1 MGKDPYEVTETEWV
15 AWFRQSYDVDQRAL
29 DTLKKRIKV
38 AVMFDM
44 SVQDA
49 DSRIG
54 KMLDGLAPAIRRDRQ
69 EWVIKE
75 ESPAFVKII
84 TDAVKPV
91 SLHRAVTEEMALT
104 RNKPLKKDVYRF
116 IPWLREYAIGRER
129 FVGYEEDT
137 KPAAKPD
144 PPKTNEGV
152 THGLCTAPTESIP
165 WAPGTAI
172 TPQAPPWL
180 TSANGCLKCKSTSHR
195 IRECPG
201 ITDEEAVKL
210 LKAHGRA
217 LGRGRSDGARGRR
230 DGGRG
235 NGHRMA
241 TMKTD
246 PVHTERA
253 KLVATVEG
261 VLTVNASLL
270 DSGADLSVASG
281 GLVSALLEAGTA
293 PEITTMGPFSLRPY
307 GANSRPVVVTKQVRF
322 GSLEFKTGCGPLML
336 RGLRVW
342 VDEAVASV
350 ELTLGLPV
358 MQKLGY
364 SDKTLLENARRQQ
377 AEWDFADQSI
387 ATPGEAMHRTLRME
401 ETLVDDIDDDEGMC
415 CATPDWG
422 TDPYPTDD
430 GQVDDDPVRTV
441 LMSKVADAAS
451 QGMDEESVRRLQDVL
466 VEFKDVFRLKFGRDP
481 PVKVEP
487 LKVQLKPGSVPV
499 KSGLRRYP
507 PTHVAYLEKHVR
519 ELEEAGLVYRNTR
532 SRWAAAPRIVPKKDP
547 GDLRMTIDSRP
558 INACTEPM
566 PWPMPNLEVA
576 MSVLQGSTVYFTLD
590 WMKGY
595 WQLPLHPDSQEYYS
609 FMTPVGVVTP
619 TRVLMGQS
627 DAVAYC
633 QGVVDE
639 LFGDMLMHGL
649 LGWLDDLLG
658 YAENTDDLLRLL
670 RQVLTVCQTYGL
682 KLHPGKC
689 TFFTTKTVWCGK
701 EISADGV
708 AHAPGRVQGLCDL
721 EPPQTAADL
730 QQFLCA
736 TNWMRAN
743 ILSIRSWWPR

>member
-1 MGKDPYEVTETEWV
+1 MKNAKIDPVRIAPQVRRPDLHSKAVSKTTEGRGAKRRCGDCFDHPKDANSRWQWTSHGRTDGRPVQRRSTAPMDVPVAEKEDVDIGQTDVYLHNAPALPKHPTLKESTKEERRTFMAAYNLYISQTTALTVNGTKPFVMPVNACIDPASKHRIAEWDMGKDPYEVTGGEWV
-15 AWFRQSYDVDQRAL
+15 AWFRQGYDVDPRAL
-29 DTLKKRIKV
+29 DTLKKRIKA
-38 AVMFDM
+38 AVVFDM

-54 KMLDGLAPAIRRDRQ
+54 NMLDGLAAAIRRDWQ

-75 ESPAFVKII
+75 ESPAIVKII

-91 SLHRAVTEEMALT
+91 SLHRAVTEQMALK

-116 IPWLREYAIGRER
+116 VRWLREYAIGHEL

-144 PPKTNEGV
+144 PPKMNQGG
-152 THGLCTAPTESIP
+152 THGLRTAPTRSTP
-165 WAPGTAI
+165 RTPVTAT
-172 TPQAPPWL
+172 TPQAPPGL

-195 IRECPG
+195 VRKCPG
-201 ITDEEAVKL
+201 ITEEEAVKL

-217 LGRGRSDGARGRR
+217 LGRGRSDGDRGRR
-230 DGGRG
+230 GGGRG

-241 TMKTD
+241 KMKTD
-246 PVHTERA
+246 PVHTGRA

-281 GLVSALLEAGTA
+281 GLVSALLAAGVA

-307 GANSRPVVVTKQVRF
+307 GADSRSVVVTKQVRF

-430 GQVDDDPVRTV
+430 GQVDDDPV
-441 LMSKVADAAS
+441 
-451 QGMDEESVRRLQDVL
+451 
-466 VEFKDVFRLKFGRDP
+466 
-481 PVKVEP
+481 
-487 LKVQLKPGSVPV
+487 
-499 KSGLRRYP
+499 
-507 PTHVAYLEKHVR
+507 
-519 ELEEAGLVYRNTR
+519 
-532 SRWAAAPRIVPKKDP
+532 
-547 GDLRMTIDSRP
+547 
-558 INACTEPM
+558 
-566 PWPMPNLEVA
+566 
-576 MSVLQGSTVYFTLD
+576 
-590 WMKGY
+590 
-595 WQLPLHPDSQEYYS
+595 
-609 FMTPVGVVTP
+609 
-619 TRVLMGQS
+619 
-627 DAVAYC
+627 
-633 QGVVDE
+633 
-639 LFGDMLMHGL
+639 
-649 LGWLDDLLG
+649 
-658 YAENTDDLLRLL
+658 
-670 RQVLTVCQTYGL
+670 
-682 KLHPGKC
+682 
-689 TFFTTKTVWCGK
+689 
-701 EISADGV
+701 
-708 AHAPGRVQGLCDL
+708 
-721 EPPQTAADL
+721 
-730 QQFLCA
+730 
-736 TNWMRAN
+736 
-743 ILSIRSWWPR
+743 